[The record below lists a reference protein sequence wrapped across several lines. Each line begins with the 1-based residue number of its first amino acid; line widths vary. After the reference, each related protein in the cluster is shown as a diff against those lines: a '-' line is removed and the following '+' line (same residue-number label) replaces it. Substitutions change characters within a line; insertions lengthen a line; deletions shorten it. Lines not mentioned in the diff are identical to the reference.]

1 MFPVSREEASA
12 SGMERVSKVT
22 LYRIS
27 KNFNLGKETALA
39 VAKKGGTVH
48 MVCRNK
54 ERGEAAQKEIQ
65 KASGNINKFCF

>member
-1 MFPVSREEASA
+1 MPAGIGFQ
-12 SGMERVSKVT
+12 K
-22 LYRIS
+22 I
-27 KNFNLGKETALA
+27 FNLGKETALA

-65 KASGNINKFCF
+65 KASGNNITLLLISIL